1 MRRRRRRRRMVVVMM
16 VRIRGVGLVHHLGW
30 VGITGI
36 LMMLHR
42 SIILMLLLR
51 IVQRWV
57 VRHLG
62 MVMLLMMMHLRH
74 AEASRTPPGIH
85 EFHDGIGE

>member
-1 MRRRRRRRRMVVVMM
+1 MRRRMVVVMM
-16 VRIRGVGLVHHLGW
+16 VRIRGGGLVHHLG
-30 VGITGI
+30 
-36 LMMLHR
+36 MLHQ
-42 SIILMLLLR
+42 SIILMLLR